1 MVKDTTTLR
10 RDYPG
15 ATADAPKQI
24 PAKGWFQIAKRAWKE
39 GKEDQVP
46 LLAAGVAFYGFLAL
60 FPTLIAAVTV
70 YGLVADPKTVSQQ
83 SQKIT
88 QALPADAA
96 AIITD
101 QLKTLASGQSSSLTF
116 GLVLSLLLA
125 LWSASSGIGHL
136 MMAVNIAYD
145 EEEGRGFVK
154 RKALALLLT
163 LGAIVFFLV
172 AVSLVA
178 VFPVVI
184 EAVVPSGIAY
194 WLVQVVR
201 WLLLA
206 AAVVVALGVVFRVA
220 PHRDAPQVKW
230 LSVGAVVATVLWI
243 AASVGF
249 SIYVSNFG
257 SYSKTY
263 GALAGV
269 AIMLLWLWI
278 SSYIV
283 LLGAEINAETEQ
295 QTVEDST
302 RGEERPLGERNAVKA
317 DTVPGHASGGDR

>member
-1 MVKDTTTLR
+1 MAKHSSTLESQ
-10 RDYPG
+10 YPG
-15 ATADAPKQI
+15 ASANAPKQI
-24 PAKGWFQIAKRAWKE
+24 PAKGWFQVAKRAWKE

-88 QALPADAA
+88 QALPPDAA
-96 AIITD
+96 GIITG
-101 QLKTLASGQSSSLTF
+101 QLKTLASAQSSSLTI
-116 GLVLSLLLA
+116 GLVVSLLLA

-145 EEEGRGFVK
+145 EDEGRGFVK
-154 RKALALLLT
+154 RKALALVLT

-184 EAVVPSGIAY
+184 EAVFPSGFGF
-194 WLVQVVR
+194 WLAQVMR
-201 WLLLA
+201 WLLLV
-206 AAVVVALGVVFRVA
+206 AAVVVALGVVFRIA

-243 AASVGF
+243 AASIGF
-249 SIYVSNFG
+249 SFYVSNFG

-269 AIMLLWLWI
+269 AILMLWLWI

-283 LLGAEINAETEQ
+283 LLGAEINAEAEQ
-295 QTVEDST
+295 QTVQDST
-302 RGEERPLGERNAVKA
+302 RGEERPLGERDAVKA
-317 DTVPGHASGGDR
+317 DSVPGRGSDGDR

>member
-1 MVKDTTTLR
+1 MAKDKSALESQ
-10 RDYPG
+10 YPG
-15 ATADAPKQI
+15 ASANAPKEI
-24 PAKGWFQIAKRAWKE
+24 PAKGWLQIAKRAWKE

-70 YGLVADPKTVSQQ
+70 YGLVADPQTVSRQ
-83 SQKIT
+83 SEKIT

-96 AIITD
+96 GIITE
-101 QLKTLASGQSSSLTF
+101 QLKTLASAQSSSLTI
-116 GLVLSLLLA
+116 GLVVSLLLA

-145 EEEGRGFVK
+145 EDEGRGFVK
-154 RKALALLLT
+154 RKALALVLT

-184 EAVVPSGIAY
+184 EAVFPSGFGF
-194 WLVQVVR
+194 WLAQVVR
-201 WLLLA
+201 WLLLV

-220 PHRDAPQVKW
+220 PHRDAPQVRW

-243 AASVGF
+243 AASIGF
-249 SIYVSNFG
+249 SFYVSNFG

-269 AIMLLWLWI
+269 AILLLWLWI

-283 LLGAEINAETEQ
+283 LLGAEINAEAEQ
-295 QTVEDST
+295 QTVQDST
-302 RGEERPLGERNAVKA
+302 RGEERPLGERDAVKA
-317 DTVPGHASGGDR
+317 DSVPGHGADGDR